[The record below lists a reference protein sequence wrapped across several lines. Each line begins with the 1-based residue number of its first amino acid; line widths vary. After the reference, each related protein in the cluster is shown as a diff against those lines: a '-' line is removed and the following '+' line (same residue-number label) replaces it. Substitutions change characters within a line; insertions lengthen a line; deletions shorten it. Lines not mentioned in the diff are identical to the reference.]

1 MVYGLIGDTLTS
13 TTGVTPYLTDPLT
26 VPFPHSRADRV
37 HALETEPLEFSHVSP
52 KKQGVL

>member
-37 HALETEPLEFSHVSP
+37 HALETEPLEFSHVSH